1 MDVLKVLSKLKH
13 DLLVAE
19 TQQKEEENLTK
30 NQPPESPPNTPDNAE
45 KKNETDQQILERIT
59 ALENKNPKLEISIAT
74 LKRENDEIKNKLTHL
89 DSKLIDML
97 SLYEVVANQVNP
109 FVGVSKV
116 TSASIEKL
124 EEMGQDVEKLED
136 KVSSMEHD
144 LKIIL
149 GEVDVNDIVRNVL
162 VEGEY
167 EQ

>member
-1 MDVLKVLSKLKH
+1 MDILNVFSKLKR
-13 DLLVAE
+13 DLLIAE
-19 TQQKEEENLTK
+19 TQQKEEENLTT
-30 NQPPESPPNTPDNAE
+30 NPPAEPQPDNTE

-59 ALENKNPKLEISIAT
+59 ALENKNPKLEISIAA
-74 LKRENDEIKNKLTHL
+74 LKRENDDIKNKLTHL

-124 EEMGQDVEKLED
+124 EEMGQDVEELED
-136 KVSSMEHD
+136 KVSSIEHD

-162 VEGEY
+162 VEGEH